1 MSNFPD
7 LNTIKATAR
16 NIEPY
21 IIRTPTMPYYGQHTE
36 VFGNMKVW
44 LKMELLQRTGSFKAR
59 GAINTV
65 MQLSEQQKTTG
76 ITAFSAGNHAIA
88 TAYAARALNTSAKV
102 VMPRTAN
109 PYRVECCKNLGAEVV
124 LGNDIAEL
132 MDIVSDLQ
140 EHEGRT
146 VVHPFEGM
154 HTFAG
159 TATVGLEL
167 CDDIPDLDAIIVP
180 VGGGG
185 LISGIASAVKQIN
198 PDCKVYGVEPE
209 GAQGMS
215 ISLAKGA
222 PVPEVSVSTIADS
235 LGAPMHLPLSYA
247 IVEKFVDAMV
257 TVSDEQLAASMQT
270 IFTDLNLA
278 VEPACAAAITALK
291 HPLKNELQSAR
302 VGIIMCG
309 SNIDFSTFSRFAS
322 TSV

>member
-1 MSNFPD
+1 MSSFPD
-7 LNTIKATAR
+7 LDTIKATATK
-16 NIEPY
+16 IEPY
-21 IIRTPTMPYYGQHTE
+21 VIRTPTLPYYGLHTKQ
-36 VFGNMKVW
+36 FGDMKVW

-65 MQLSEQQKTTG
+65 MQLSEQQKSKG

-88 TAYAARALNTSAKV
+88 TAYAAKTLQTSAKV
-102 VMPRTAN
+102 VMPKTAN
-109 PYRVECCKNLGAEVV
+109 PYRVECCKYLGAEVV
-124 LGNDIAEL
+124 LGNDITEL
-132 MDIVSDLQ
+132 MDIVSSLQ
-140 EHEGRT
+140 EQEGRT
-146 VVHPFEGM
+146 VVHPFEGR

-167 CDDIPDLDAIIVP
+167 CEDVANLDAVVVP

-198 PDCKVYGVEPE
+198 PNCKVFGVEPE

-215 ISLAKGA
+215 LSLSNGA
-222 PVPEVSVSTIADS
+222 PIPKVPVSTIADS

-257 TVSDEQLAASMQT
+257 TVTDEQLRICMQS

-291 HPLKNELQSAR
+291 HPLNKELQSAR

-309 SNIDFSTFSRFAS
+309 SNIDLPTFSRLVTAPA
-322 TSV
+322 

>member
-1 MSNFPD
+1 M
-7 LNTIKATAR
+7 
-16 NIEPY
+16 
-21 IIRTPTMPYYGQHTE
+21 
-36 VFGNMKVW
+36 
-44 LKMELLQRTGSFKAR
+44 
-59 GAINTV
+59 
-65 MQLSEQQKTTG
+65 
-76 ITAFSAGNHAIA
+76 
-88 TAYAARALNTSAKV
+88 
-102 VMPRTAN
+102 
-109 PYRVECCKNLGAEVV
+109 
-124 LGNDIAEL
+124 
-132 MDIVSDLQ
+132 
-140 EHEGRT
+140 
-146 VVHPFEGM
+146 
-154 HTFAG
+154 
-159 TATVGLEL
+159 
-167 CDDIPDLDAIIVP
+167 P

-322 TSV
+322 ASV